1 MAEDKKKEV
10 KKKEVKKT
18 GKLKITKTNGGV
30 IYRDAQE
37 GIKESYE
44 AKGYKVE
51 EAKWV
56 HIKHLQ

>member
-1 MAEDKKKEV
+1 MSEAKKKEV
-10 KKKEVKKT
+10 KKKEVKQT

-51 EAKWV
+51 EAK
-56 HIKHLQ
+56 